1 MIVSPDCDTT
11 HSAGDT
17 LSKIQLYEFLDHPSY
32 KNVGSCLQVTYS
44 DLSLNKYFE
53 WNAQ

>member
-17 LSKIQLYEFLDHPSY
+17 LSKIQLYEFLDHPT
-32 KNVGSCLQVTYS
+32 KML
-44 DLSLNKYFE
+44 DLVYR
-53 WNAQ
+53 